1 MNDLSELNIDIED
14 YKINKLFNFAAW
26 LYCEE
31 FPSDL
36 VHRKKKMVVET
47 IANQLS
53 VEPKEINWMLDA
65 REKRRL
71 KEKMGERERENAAM
85 ETNNKNWELLTCK
98 VKILCQQ
105 NNEIIH
111 QNECILKAL
120 NKMEVKIEMEVE
132 EKK

>member
-85 ETNNKNWELLTCK
+85 ETNNKNWELLTRK

>member
-1 MNDLSELNIDIED
+1 
-14 YKINKLFNFAAW
+14 
-26 LYCEE
+26 
-31 FPSDL
+31 
-36 VHRKKKMVVET
+36 
-47 IANQLS
+47 
-53 VEPKEINWMLDA
+53 MLDT

-85 ETNNKNWELLTCK
+85 EVNNKNWELLTRE

-120 NKMEVKIEMEVE
+120 NKMESKIGG
-132 EKK
+132 